1 MENVFWLQ
9 ISAYRKSYKSQ
20 HILISLIEEWREYLD
35 KDLVI
40 GWVLTNW
47 LEASDYIPHNLL
59 TAKVEVNC
67 LGEKALSYI
76 YLPRIYIPK
85 SMCSYKW
92 KKSDFQKIISVI
104 PQGSITGPILF
115 NFSINDLFFFV
126 SSASMYNLGDDNSL
140 SAFAKTVAEL
150 KSTL

>member
-47 LEASDYIPHNLL
+47 LEDFDYIPHNLL
-59 TAKVEVNC
+59 TAKVEAYC

-76 YLPRIYIPK
+76 YLPRI
-85 SMCSYKW
+85 SY
-92 KKSDFQKIISVI
+92 
-104 PQGSITGPILF
+104 TE
-115 NFSINDLFFFV
+115 INVFV
-126 SSASMYNLGDDNSL
+126 
-140 SAFAKTVAEL
+140 
-150 KSTL
+150 